1 MQTDA
6 REVALF
12 QQETGS
18 HHLSLDLP
26 TPITVHRS
34 PCLPVTE
41 ENLVITY

>member
-6 REVALF
+6 RELALF

-18 HHLSLDLP
+18 HHLFLDIP

-34 PCLPVTE
+34 PCFLVTE
-41 ENLVITY
+41 ANLVVTY